1 MTSFYQYFWQSGF
14 MLELQQPPRSS
25 DQGRS
30 SLTFPVSSTIC
41 TYVGPPCNRCGRLLC
56 YRTNRA
62 LDMWRLVF
70 GCCCPSKFIRLWA
83 SHWVSLNLRLLIYEV
98 WTVVDLRFCVAE
110 TMMYFTQHPFNPF
123 LLVFCSTSKTMFPEL
138 SSSKGTVMWHNS
150 FIYTQP
156 PKTFIQR
163 AMWRSGHTR
172 WANLPTIQVA
182 ERSRSSRATIFE
194 FLISGLSDK
203 DVKGQGPRAI
213 DFLLRQQSDFS
224 WPWCFASVTSK
235 SCYLPLCELLWTII
249 FFNKSFPLNSV
260 EVDYVMWNQEAWR

>member
-14 MLELQQPPRSS
+14 MLELQQAPRSS
-25 DQGRS
+25 DQGSS

-62 LDMWRLVF
+62 LDMRRLVF

-83 SHWVSLNLRLLIYEV
+83 SHWVSLNLRLLICEV
-98 WTVVDLRFCVAE
+98 WTVVDPRFCVAE

-123 LLVFCSTSKTMFPEL
+123 LLYSVLPAKPHSLNSLPARVQSCDIIP
-138 SSSKGTVMWHNS
+138 S
-150 FIYTQP
+150 FIHSHPRRLY
-156 PKTFIQR
+156 KGR
-163 AMWRSGHTR
+163 CEGHTR

-182 ERSRSSRATIFE
+182 ERSRSSRATSFE

-224 WPWCFASVTSK
+224 CPWCFASVTSK
-235 SCYLPLCELLWTII
+235 SCYLPLYELLWTI
-249 FFNKSFPLNSV
+249 
-260 EVDYVMWNQEAWR
+260 